1 MPTELALQV
10 ALCNNSECHGL
21 LLWDQIPSEIAWAAG
36 VGATSARSARPPAR
50 RSSRPHAASA
60 SRCCPGKAA
69 AVVYRSARLTS
80 RKRAREAHQDLRNV
94 KSNRVSEA
102 RDTKCN
108 HVNQLQLNTNTTN
121 NRNFGK
127 YLPKLEDADKKVRTF
142 VPLAA
147 CPRLP
152 QKGNLKNPSQPA
164 NVPETL
170 QFSIFFRVCQSGLT
184 SAPKMEPAPK
194 I

>member
-1 MPTELALQV
+1 MRILRISGMFISSNACPSYGSFV
-10 ALCNNSECHGL
+10 CGYGYGCGYCNGL
-21 LLWDQIPSEIAWAAG
+21 MQTVKIAWAAG

-80 RKRAREAHQDLRNV
+80 RKRAREAHQDLRTV
-94 KSNRVSEA
+94 KSDRVSEA

-108 HVNQLQLNTNTTN
+108 DVNQLQLNTNTTN

-127 YLPKLEDADKKVRTF
+127 YLPKFKSDAQMVRAPTPPSPRVTERTATGCGPVKLFSGRFCPDKLRTF
-142 VPLAA
+142 KFGIQV
-147 CPRLP
+147 
-152 QKGNLKNPSQPA
+152 
-164 NVPETL
+164 
-170 QFSIFFRVCQSGLT
+170 
-184 SAPKMEPAPK
+184 
-194 I
+194 